1 MNLFTKQQPSHRCRK
16 QTCDYQRKVQG
27 RINWEIGTGI
37 CTLLFIEYVTN
48 KTLLNSTEN
57 FIQYSVMTYMGIE
70 SKQEWIYV
78 SVQLTHFAIQQK
90 LTQLILQ

>member
-1 MNLFTKQQPSHRCRK
+1 M
-16 QTCDYQRKVQG
+16 QG
-27 RINWEIGTGI
+27 RINWEIGTGVY
-37 CTLLFIEYVTN
+37 TLLFTEYITN

-78 SVQLTHFAIQQK
+78 PV
-90 LTQLILQ
+90 